1 MRESAELKRSD
12 FKIELIAVFAIL
24 VSLGFPGTLEWL
36 YGEWLGTVME
46 YGAFFLEMF
55 VMLFSGGKNWMDI
68 RIINLEKRYA
78 ILYLFVTEVFIVS
91 MMVTRYPSLQIVT
104 CARLAVTVFFMIWLQ
119 ERFRFM
125 RLIELICAAQA
136 LFVVFTLYIMVRYPL
151 LAYETGENFV
161 DALRGLLTTK
171 NTCAAELVFGCLVT
185 AFLIHEK
192 RKRWEGYR
200 FWAVLWAVQLVLLF
214 MCQATG
220 PVFCLIAASFL
231 FFVPSRVR
239 MPMGWVYIV
248 GSLVFLFATMTL
260 MPAFEWFFDAIGK
273 DATLTGRIPL
283 WNQVIDVMLEHNTLT
298 GFGYGMFWRD
308 PEAYELVHAGFDEN
322 SYMGN
327 MTSGAHNV
335 LMEYWV
341 NNGLIGL
348 AVLFGLILY
357 SMRRAEELPE
367 AEYLFCSLIMAYL
380 LTNGFTERCLGG
392 NYDYKMAFFLL
403 VLALCCRRAD
413 EAERNLKERNPV
425 RTMET
430 ELRQHR

>member
-1 MRESAELKRSD
+1 MRESTGQRRTD
-12 FKIELIAVFAIL
+12 FKIEWIAVFAIL
-24 VSLGFPGTLEWL
+24 VSLGFPGNLEIV
-36 YGEWLGTVME
+36 YGEWFGAVIE
-46 YGAFFLEMF
+46 YSAFLLEIF
-55 VMLFSGGKNWMDI
+55 FMLFSSGQGWMNI
-68 RIINLEKRYA
+68 RVISLEKKYA
-78 ILYLFVTEVFIVS
+78 ALYLFVAELFIVS
-91 MMVTRYPSLQIVT
+91 MLVTRYPSLQIIT
-104 CARLAVTVFFMIWLQ
+104 CTRLAVTVFFMIWLQ
-119 ERFRFM
+119 ERFRFI
-125 RLIELICAAQA
+125 RLVELICTAQA
-136 LFVVFTLYIMVRYPL
+136 LFILFTLYLCVRYPV
-151 LAYETGENFV
+151 LAYETGEHFV
-161 DALRGLLTTK
+161 DALQGLLTTK

-192 RKRWEGYR
+192 RKNWERYW
-200 FWAVLWAVQLVLLF
+200 FWAVLWAVQIILLL

-220 PVFCLIAASFL
+220 PVICLIVSLSL
-231 FFVPSRVR
+231 FFIPSRVR
-239 MPMGWVYIV
+239 MPVGWVYIV
-248 GSLVFLFATMTL
+248 GSIVFLFATMTL

-308 PEAYELVHAGFDEN
+308 PQAYALIHAGFDEN
-322 SYMGN
+322 SFMGN

-357 SMRRAEELPE
+357 SMRRVEELPE
-367 AEYLFCSLIMAYL
+367 TEYLFCSLIMAYL

-413 EAERNLKERNPV
+413 EMERKSGGNPPLCMV
-425 RTMET
+425 DA
-430 ELRQHR
+430 ELR